1 MLDSQSDNTRQIIQF
16 FLNIIIYD
24 LQKYIPLKYQCQTA
38 KAINT
43 LKHKKSASNIYIFEV
58 QDLFV
63 QYNHSMLKI
72 KSFLTFYSRPFF
84 FLSDLCIS
92 TSFSISFE

>member
-1 MLDSQSDNTRQIIQF
+1 MSDSQSNKHPKEQKNLPQI
-16 FLNIIIYD
+16 YV
-24 LQKYIPLKYQCQTA
+24 
-38 KAINT
+38 
-43 LKHKKSASNIYIFEV
+43 YIFEM